1 MQTVLIVLQLFVSIA
16 LIVVVLLQ
24 KSEGGALVMGGSG
37 SGLGGL
43 FSPRGAADTLTRAT
57 TILGVL
63 FFLTSV
69 SLTILSQRGGN
80 ARPAS
85 ILDLRRLLHLPRRLL
100 RPHLPKHRQRL
111 RSRSLT
117 KAVRFQQLP
126 AYSSDLG

>member
-24 KSEGGALVMGGSG
+24 KSEGGAFGMGGSG

-57 TILGVL
+57 TILGIL

-85 ILDLRRLLHLPRRLL
+85 ILDSPVTAPATSPAAPAPAKAPAAPAVPK
-100 RPHLPKHRQRL
+100 PH
-111 RSRSLT
+111 
-117 KAVRFQQLP
+117 
-126 AYSSDLG
+126 